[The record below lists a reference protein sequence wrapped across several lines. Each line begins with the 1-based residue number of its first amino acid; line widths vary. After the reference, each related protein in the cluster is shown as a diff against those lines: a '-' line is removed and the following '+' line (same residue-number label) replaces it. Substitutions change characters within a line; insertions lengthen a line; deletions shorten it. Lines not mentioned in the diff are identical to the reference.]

1 VSTHWQCGANAR
13 GSAGGDGS
21 GRGGVVCGVAGAG
34 RRARWSE
41 SGLGAMA
48 GARMGGD
55 HVDGEDGEELEE
67 SAQGRAGYR

>member
-1 VSTHWQCGANAR
+1 M
-13 GSAGGDGS
+13 
-21 GRGGVVCGVAGAG
+21 AGAG

-67 SAQGRAGYR
+67 SAQGRAGSGSTEACQGGERQRGAFTIRPDQSPSWC

>member
-1 VSTHWQCGANAR
+1 M
-13 GSAGGDGS
+13 
-21 GRGGVVCGVAGAG
+21 AGAG

>member
-1 VSTHWQCGANAR
+1 
-13 GSAGGDGS
+13 
-21 GRGGVVCGVAGAG
+21 
-34 RRARWSE
+34 
-41 SGLGAMA
+41 MA